1 MDNTEVREL
10 RDVFDL
16 LDGKSG
22 LDVGFLRAAATC
34 MDIPLDNTV
43 IGRLNSLT
51 QECGGKLDFAGFVS
65 LVNSGNEI
73 KKFTVEDAVNIF
85 SCLDLKKT
93 GTIDLEDLTACASRL
108 GLSMSEEELKTM
120 LTNLDG
126 DGDNAISPD
135 DLLSALHRYSERY

>member
-1 MDNTEVREL
+1 MDSSEVREL

-34 MDIPLDNTV
+34 MDIPLDNSV
-43 IGRLNSLT
+43 ISRLNSLT

-65 LVNSGNEI
+65 LVNSSEDV
-73 KKFTVEDAVNIF
+73 KKFTIEDAVNIF
-85 SCLDLKKT
+85 SCIDQNKT
-93 GTIDLEDLTACASRL
+93 GTIDLEDLTACSTRL
-108 GLSMSEEELKTM
+108 GLSMTEEELRTM
-120 LTNLDG
+120 LENLDS

-135 DLLSALHRYSERY
+135 DLISALQRYSESC